1 MEDNYDLTVTFSVK
15 VAKWRIDDQ
24 SDPANWDW
32 SLWLYDKVQK
42 KWIQT
47 SEDLDRPGEET
58 YIEDVEDLT
67 EYM

>member
-1 MEDNYDLTVTFSVK
+1 MEDNYDLTITFSIK

-24 SDPANWDW
+24 SDTDNWGW

-42 KWIQT
+42 KWIQA
-47 SEDLDRPGEET
+47 SEDLDRPGEEA